1 MALFSRIRS
10 ASPRFHGG
18 ATTSPPFPPRSVVTV
33 RVVEDTGVFEG
44 RDGSKLWGSGYT
56 PIIDDHD
63 GGYHFATV
71 EDHVTSNAG
80 VLYSRV
86 AGVTYHPEALR
97 DRRFA
102 PGSAVVLR
110 PEPDNPHGDGHA
122 VGVWDATGSIQL
134 GYIPRDLSAEVA
146 SRIRAGEQLA
156 GFVLREFRQS
166 SKSGPRKAIHILV
179 IPAGELRLEIAKHA

>member
-1 MALFSRIRS
+1 MGLLNRIRGAPPQSRHS
-10 ASPRFHGG
+10 A
-18 ATTSPPFPPRSVVTV
+18 TSPPVPARSVVTV
-33 RVVEDTGVFEG
+33 RVVEDTGMFEG
-44 RDGSKLWGSGYT
+44 HDGLKLWSSGYT

-63 GGYHFATV
+63 GGHHFASV
-71 EDHVTSNAG
+71 GEHATSNPG

-122 VGVWDATGSIQL
+122 VGVWDGTGSIQL
-134 GYIPRDLSAEVA
+134 GYIPHDLSAEVA
-146 SRIRAGEQLA
+146 ARIRAGEQLA
-156 GFVLREFRQS
+156 GFVVREFRQS
-166 SKSGPRKAIHILV
+166 SKSGPRKGIHILV
-179 IPAGELRLEIAKHA
+179 IPIGELRLDIAD

>member
-1 MALFSRIRS
+1 
-10 ASPRFHGG
+10 
-18 ATTSPPFPPRSVVTV
+18 VVAV
-33 RVVEDTGVFEG
+33 RVVKDTGAFESH
-44 RDGSKLWGSGYT
+44 DGAKLWGSGYT
-56 PIIDDHD
+56 PIIDDND

-71 EDHVTSNAG
+71 GEHVTSNAS

-110 PEPDNPHGDGHA
+110 PEPGNPNGDGHA
-122 VGVWDATGSIQL
+122 VGVWDGTGSIQL
-134 GYIPRDLSAEVA
+134 GYIPHDLSAEVA
-146 SRIRAGEQLA
+146 SRIRAGEHLA

-179 IPAGELRLEIAKHA
+179 TPIGELRLDIAD